1 MNIFL
6 LFVVGLIFLTCLY
19 GLTQVYVSSWV
30 LILGL
35 MFSSF
40 VIGWAFGEGL

>member
-19 GLTQVYVSSWV
+19 GLTQTYVSSWL

-40 VIGWAFGEGL
+40 VIGWVFGEGL